1 MNALVT
7 DLKKSGGKDP
17 AGPRWRVV
25 SSTLPVAILSFI
37 SCSLASA
44 QTSVYHP
51 FPDSNAVWG
60 MVSGCSD
67 MVLQC
72 GNSIYI
78 QNYFAGDT
86 SIEGN
91 TYKVVHEV
99 VSQDAGGCCGPPE
112 DLGPG
117 FLRDDTVARKVY
129 WRIPGMDAD
138 TLLFDFTL
146 ELGDTLGGLYG
157 NTGLCAGGVFTV
169 QSIDSVQVG
178 GSFRR
183 RINFSGTDP
192 CQQTSI
198 IEGMGSTNG
207 LTACYATPNTFSIL
221 LMCFTVNGELLYM
234 SPCGEPDLQACGE
247 IPSTITDTSHNLGAV
262 RPATP
267 NPSTGL
273 FHLSQAAE
281 QIIVYNAQGK
291 LLFRQ
296 HGNEVDLSGYPPGVY
311 TAVVQKAHGR
321 SAQRLVVVR

>member
-7 DLKKSGGKDP
+7 DLKKSGGKNP
-17 AGPRWRVV
+17 AGRRWRVV
-25 SSTLPVAILSFI
+25 TSTLPVAILSI
-37 SCSLASA
+37 VSCSLASA

-72 GNSIYI
+72 GNSVYI

-99 VSQDAGGCCGPPE
+99 VSQDPGGCCGPPE

-117 FLRDDTVARKVY
+117 YLRDDTAAHKVY

-146 ELGDTLGGLYG
+146 EVGDTLGGLYG
-157 NTGLCAGGVFTV
+157 NTGLCAGGLFTV

-198 IEGMGSTNG
+198 IEGVGSTNG

-234 SPCGEPDLQACGE
+234 SPCGEPYLQACGE
-247 IPSTITDTSHNLGAV
+247 LPSRIPDNANNFGSVG
-262 RPATP
+262 PTP
-267 NPSTGL
+267 NPSIGL
-273 FHLSQAAE
+273 FHFSQAAE

-296 HGNEVDLSGYPPGVY
+296 HGNEVDLSAYPPGVY
-311 TAVVQKAHGR
+311 TAVVQTARGTI
-321 SAQRLVVVR
+321 AQRLMVMR

>member
-1 MNALVT
+1 MSQLAAGFQST
-7 DLKKSGGKDP
+7 DGKMP
-17 AGPRWRVV
+17 VGWLWRVLSHALLV
-25 SSTLPVAILSFI
+25 ALPSIF

-67 MVLQC
+67 MIQQC
-72 GNSIYI
+72 SNSMYI
-78 QNYFAGDT
+78 QYNFAGDT

-99 VSQDAGGCCGPPE
+99 VGQDPGGCCGPPE

-117 FLRDDTVARKVY
+117 FLRDDTAARKVY
-129 WRIPGMDAD
+129 WRIPGMNAD

-157 NTGLCAGGVFTV
+157 NTGLCVGAVITV
-169 QSIDSVQVG
+169 QSIDSVLVG
-178 GSFRR
+178 VSFRK
-183 RINFSGTDP
+183 RINFSATDP

-198 IEGMGSTNG
+198 IEGVGSTNG

-234 SPCGEPDLQACGE
+234 SPCGEPDMQACGE
-247 IPSTITDTSHNLGAV
+247 FPSSIAGPSPVFKPVGHV
-262 RPATP
+262 TP
-267 NPSTGL
+267 NPSIGL
-273 FHLSQAAE
+273 FHLGRVAQEIS
-281 QIIVYNAQGK
+281 VYNVQGT
-291 LLFRQ
+291 LLFRTY
-296 HGNEVDLSGYPPGVY
+296 GTEVDLSAYPPGVY
-311 TAVVQKAHGR
+311 TAVVETNKGR
-321 SAQRLVVVR
+321 RVERLVVVR